1 MKTLVRPFIC
11 SEGGMPMSLKSRFSS
26 PKIRLI
32 AITTSALLAIAS
44 FAVPN
49 AAQAASV
56 FKVATSAAVTT
67 WDPIQSFSTEAFY
80 MTNIYEPLLW
90 KNPDGVSP
98 EYAPALAT
106 SWTSSTNGKTWTFK
120 LRAGATFHDGSPVT
134 SAAVKASLESSKK
147 VGGAGFIW
155 DALKTIDTPSDD
167 TVVLNLSYAAPMD
180 LIASST
186 YGAYIVNPKS
196 LDAVA
201 KDSKYYESGKDGG
214 SGPYTISSYKAGSS
228 VVLSAYAKH
237 WATTKPAYSTID
249 ISIVADGITAQQM
262 MTSGQVDWAT
272 NIPLTSMTSL
282 KRNNKYKVIKY
293 KSPFNYVGYFNTLRA
308 PLNNPKVRQA
318 LSLALNY
325 REITAVGG
333 QGYATQSRS
342 AVPAGI
348 YPFDS
353 ATPQYQMARTKAK
366 QLLASAG
373 VKDLTIKITYASE
386 NSAEARFV
394 PLIKDAFEAIGV
406 KAEVQGILFNQ
417 QWAAAK
423 KDPANAQDL
432 FIVKYWPTYSDAGV
446 DNLWSLFHSSAKP
459 FFNLSY
465 WKNTAYDKLVDD
477 AIELSGSDKAAAQK
491 LYSQAMVI
499 LYNEAPGLY
508 LYDEAQ
514 VSVVPKKF
522 DIPKYNINY
531 PFSAFFAGVKLSS

>member
-1 MKTLVRPFIC
+1 
-11 SEGGMPMSLKSRFSS
+11 MSLKSRFSS

-32 AITTSALLAIAS
+32 AITTSSLLAVAS
-44 FAVPN
+44 FVVPT
-49 AAQAASV
+49 AAHAASV

-67 WDPIQSFSTEAFY
+67 WDPVQSFSTEAFY

-98 EYAPALAT
+98 EYSPALAT
-106 SWTSSTNGKTWTFK
+106 SWSSSKDGKTWTFK
-120 LRAGATFHDGSPVT
+120 LRAGATFHDGSPVNA
-134 SAAVKASLESSKK
+134 AAVKVSFESSKK
-147 VGGAGFIW
+147 IGGAGFIW

-186 YGAYIVNPKS
+186 YGAYIVNPKA

-237 WATTKPAYSTID
+237 WDSTKPVYSTID
-249 ISIVADGITAQQM
+249 ISIVSDGITAQQM

-282 KRNNKYKVIKY
+282 KRNNKYSVIKY

-318 LSLALNY
+318 LSMALNY

-333 QGYATQSRS
+333 QGYATQSRGP
-342 AVPAGI
+342 VPAGI
-348 YPFDS
+348 YPYDS
-353 ATPQYQMARTKAK
+353 ATPQYKMARTKAK
-366 QLLASAG
+366 SLLASAG
-373 VKDLTIKITYASE
+373 VKDLTIKITYAPE

-446 DNLWSLFHSSAKP
+446 DNLLSLFHSSAKP

-465 WKNTAYDKLVDD
+465 WKNTTYDKLVDD
-477 AIELSGSDKAAAQK
+477 AIELSGSDKTAAQK
-491 LYSQAMVI
+491 LYSQAMVL

-514 VSVVPKKF
+514 VSVIPKKF
-522 DIPKYNINY
+522 SIPKYNINY

>member
-1 MKTLVRPFIC
+1 
-11 SEGGMPMSLKSRFSS
+11 MSLKFRFSS

-49 AAQAASV
+49 TAQAASV

-98 EYAPALAT
+98 EYSPALAT
-106 SWTSSTNGKTWTFK
+106 SWSSSTNGKTWTFK

-155 DALKTIDTPSDD
+155 DSLKTIDTPSDD
-167 TVVLNLSYAAPMD
+167 TVVINLSYAAPMD

-196 LDAVA
+196 LEAVA

-237 WATTKPAYSTID
+237 WASTKPAYSTID
-249 ISIVADGITAQQM
+249 ISIVSDGITAQQM

-272 NIPLTSMTSL
+272 NIPLTSMTSF

-325 REITAVGG
+325 RQITAVGG
-333 QGYATQSRS
+333 QGYATQARGP
-342 AVPAGI
+342 VPAGI
-348 YPFDS
+348 YPYDS

-394 PLIKDAFEAIGV
+394 PLIKDAFESIGV

-417 QWAAAK
+417 QWSAAK

-446 DNLWSLFHSSAKP
+446 DNLWSLFHSSTKP

-465 WKNTAYDKLVDD
+465 WKNPAYDKLVDD
-477 AIELSGSDKAAAQK
+477 AIELSGSDKAGAQK

-531 PFSAFFAGVKLSS
+531 PFSAFFAEVKLSS

>member
-1 MKTLVRPFIC
+1 MLQKSSI
-11 SEGGMPMSLKSRFSS
+11 SSLRF
-26 PKIRLI
+26 RLI
-32 AITTSALLAIAS
+32 AIATSALLALAS
-44 FAVPN
+44 FAAPN
-49 AAQAASV
+49 AAHAASV

-90 KNPDGVSP
+90 KNPDGASP
-98 EYAPALAT
+98 EYSPALAT
-106 SWTSSTNGKTWTFK
+106 SWSSSKDGKTWTFK
-120 LRAGATFHDGSPVT
+120 LRAGATFHDGSPVN
-134 SAAVKASLESSKK
+134 SAAVKASFDSSKK
-147 VGGAGFIW
+147 IGGAGFIW
-155 DALKTIDTPSDD
+155 DALKSVDTPSAD
-167 TVVLNLSYAAPMD
+167 TVVLNLTYPAPMD

-186 YGAYIVNPKS
+186 YGAYIVNPKA

-228 VVLSAYAKH
+228 VVLTAYANH
-237 WATTKPAYSTID
+237 WATKKPEYSTID
-249 ISIVADGITAQQM
+249 ISIVSDGITAQQM

-272 NIPLTSMTSL
+272 NIPLTSMTTF
-282 KRNNKYKVIKY
+282 KRSSKYQVIKY

-308 PLNNPKVRQA
+308 PLNNPTVRQA
-318 LSLALNY
+318 LSMALNY
-325 REITAVGG
+325 RQITEVGG
-333 QGYATQSRS
+333 QGYATQARGP
-342 AVPAGI
+342 VPAGI
-348 YPFDS
+348 YPYDPN
-353 ATPQYQMARTKAK
+353 TPQYKMARTKAK
-366 QLLASAG
+366 SLLSSAG
-373 VKDLTIKITYASE
+373 VTNLTLKITYASE
-386 NSAEARFV
+386 NSSEARFV

-446 DNLWSLFHSSAKP
+446 DNLFSLFRSSAKP

-465 WKNTAYDKLVDD
+465 WKNAAYDKLVDD

-499 LYNEAPGLY
+499 LYDEAPGLY

-522 DIPKYNINY
+522 NIPKYNINY
-531 PFSAFFAGVKLSS
+531 PFSAFFAGVKATS

>member
-1 MKTLVRPFIC
+1 
-11 SEGGMPMSLKSRFSS
+11 MSLKSRFSS

-318 LSLALNY
+318 LSMALNY

-348 YPFDS
+348 YPFDP